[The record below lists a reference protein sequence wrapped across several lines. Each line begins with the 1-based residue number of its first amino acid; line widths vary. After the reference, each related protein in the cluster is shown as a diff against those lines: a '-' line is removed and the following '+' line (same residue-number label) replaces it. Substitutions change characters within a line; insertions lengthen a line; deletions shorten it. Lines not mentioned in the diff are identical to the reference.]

1 MSDSKASSKRR
12 TFLQETALLAGGS
25 LVGSVEVQAAG
36 DSSVNRGITDVSG
49 VKVGH
54 FTDKRRPTGCT
65 VILFDKGAVAGVDVR
80 GSAPGTRETDLLRP
94 TNTVN
99 RVNAILLSGGSAYG
113 LDAATGVMRFLEERG
128 EGYKVGPLV
137 VPIVPAA
144 ILFDLGLG
152 DSKIRPDAE
161 AGYRACL
168 DATNGP
174 VIEGSAGA
182 GAGATVGKLF
192 GVKHAMKSGI
202 GTASVQV
209 GGTDII
215 VAAIVAVNAVGDVYN
230 PHDGRLLAG
239 ARNSDGKSLIN
250 AMQQIKQGYGVR
262 AQAGTNTTIG
272 VVATNAAFTKT
283 QATKIAQMA
292 HDGYARAIR
301 PVHTAFD
308 GDAIFS
314 ACTCTSSQRVEV
326 SMIGAIA
333 AEAMAEAIVRAVKAA
348 TSLPGLPAFRD
359 L

>member
-1 MSDSKASSKRR
+1 
-12 TFLQETALLAGGS
+12 
-25 LVGSVEVQAAG
+25 
-36 DSSVNRGITDVSG
+36 
-49 VKVGH
+49 
-54 FTDKRRPTGCT
+54 
-65 VILFDKGAVAGVDVR
+65 
-80 GSAPGTRETDLLRP
+80 
-94 TNTVN
+94 
-99 RVNAILLSGGSAYG
+99 
-113 LDAATGVMRFLEERG
+113 
-128 EGYKVGPLV
+128 
-137 VPIVPAA
+137 
-144 ILFDLGLG
+144 LG

-174 VIEGSAGA
+174 VIEGSVGA

-202 GTASVQV
+202 GTASVRV